1 MGRHDKSR
9 QSARQKIALAKRH
22 PIPTKE
28 EMKYTKKEKL
38 PCGGFAL
45 YAKDEKTKSEIQVS
59 YVGPKLPIE
68 IWGKD
73 EEDKKK

>member
-1 MGRHDKSR
+1 
-9 QSARQKIALAKRH
+9 
-22 PIPTKE
+22 
-28 EMKYTKKEKL
+28 MKYTKKEKL
-38 PCGGFAL
+38 PCGGYSL

>member
-1 MGRHDKSR
+1 
-9 QSARQKIALAKRH
+9 
-22 PIPTKE
+22 
-28 EMKYTKKEKL
+28 MKYTKKEKL
-38 PCGGFAL
+38 PCGGYAL